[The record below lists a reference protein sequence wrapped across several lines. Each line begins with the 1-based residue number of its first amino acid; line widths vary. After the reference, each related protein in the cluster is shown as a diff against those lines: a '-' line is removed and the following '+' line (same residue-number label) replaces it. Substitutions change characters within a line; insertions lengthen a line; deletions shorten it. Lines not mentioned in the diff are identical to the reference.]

1 MKHPIKPPKTGP
13 SAATV
18 LILVLLLLMVAAYVL
33 YQVVDNLYSPYQ
45 TVAAY
50 AYEADEE
57 TAVSGYVVRE
67 ESVLPSQESGILE
80 ITRSEGERVGAGQAV
95 ATVYADDSALANEE
109 ELASLRTQREQLSY
123 ALESSSS
130 SSAGVKLDN
139 NIHAGIISMREDL
152 YNGQYTSLE
161 SDISSLKS
169 LVIQRSYSASGASTE
184 ELQTQLDDVNS
195 RISALE
201 AQQQRSAQS
210 VTAPSSGLF
219 SAVVDGYE
227 STLTPAALETMTP
240 SQLSAVSADSSL
252 SSNVGKMIYGD
263 TWYYAA
269 SMSDEDASAY
279 RVGRSVTLRFT
290 TELNRDLTMTVA
302 RISDSENGRRLVV
315 FSCDEYLS
323 EVTLLRRQSASIIH
337 ESYSGIRVP
346 TAALR
351 VEDGTPGVYCLVGM
365 QAAFKPVT
373 VVYQGENYYLVE
385 PAKNADDTEN
395 TGTSR
400 LRKGDSVII
409 TAEEL
414 YDGKVISQ

>member
-18 LILVLLLLMVAAYVL
+18 LILALLLLMVAAYVL

-109 ELASLRTQREQLSY
+109 ELAGLRTQREQLSY

-365 QAAFKPVT
+365 QAVFKPVT

>member
-45 TVAAY
+45 IVAAY

-57 TAVSGYVVRE
+57 TAVSGYVVRD

-201 AQQQRSAQS
+201 AQQQRSARA

-227 STLTPAALETMTP
+227 SVLTPAALETMTP

-269 SMSDEDASAY
+269 GMSDEDASAY

-290 TELNRDLTMTVA
+290 TELDRDLTMTVE
-302 RISDSENGRRLVV
+302 RISDSEDGRRLVV

-365 QAAFKPVT
+365 QAVFKPVT

-385 PAKNADDTEN
+385 PARNADDTEN

-409 TAEEL
+409 TSEEL